1 MTYSKELTS
10 QIYRQGRLLDTTDKI
25 RFNRLTSSMQ
35 IKSPI
40 VEFLTPDKNSDT
52 KNVDNKE
59 YTQEE
64 IFDISMANVCNNA
77 SWALSDVLVATPMT
91 LAHVLK

>member
-1 MTYSKELTS
+1 
-10 QIYRQGRLLDTTDKI
+10 
-25 RFNRLTSSMQ
+25 MQ

-40 VEFLTPDKNSDT
+40 VEFITPEKKEGEKTD
-52 KNVDNKE
+52 KE

-64 IFDISMANVCNNA
+64 IFEISMANVVNNA
-77 SWALSDVLVATPMT
+77 TWGLSDVLIATPMT